1 MLPGGGIG
9 PELMGHVR
17 DIFSVIGV
25 PVDFEIIDIHPYSE
39 GNEDLEYAIMSIKR
53 NGVAI
58 KGTVLFVFGSF
69 AKEAMGSEELEIF
82 LLK

>member
-17 DIFSVIGV
+17 DVFSVIGV

-58 KGTVLFVFGSF
+58 KGIVIFVFESF
-69 AKEAMGSEELEIF
+69 AS
-82 LLK
+82 